1 MPDITPIRRQYL
13 RIKQQHTDA
22 IVLFRLGDFY
32 ETFDEDAVLSSRLLG
47 ITLTAREMGKGNRI
61 PMAGIPYHA
70 LDNYLGRLISA
81 GHKVAICEQLKDPSA
96 VKGLVDRDVVRIIT
110 PGMVLEPAL
119 LESGKSNYLAA
130 LYIDGTRAGLA
141 YADISTG
148 EFEAAEGPL
157 NRVLLALHQLQPVE
171 TLVPANAAPLETPGS
186 KLAAV
191 DTGWFDFDFCSD
203 TLLNHFRI
211 TTLESFGLDRSPLAV
226 RAAGAII
233 SYVSASRKSA
243 LAQLASLTSNRLDD
257 YMPLDIQT
265 IRNLELFQAGRNGS
279 QEHSLLSVID
289 FTKTPMGGRL
299 LKRWLGQPL
308 VTVSQ
313 VQDRLD
319 AVEAMYSSEIV
330 RRSVILALSHINDIE
345 RLVNRVRG
353 RIATPRDV
361 LALRRSLEAVSAIQE
376 AISGIALK
384 NGWLLSGIRPC
395 GDIIAL
401 IASSIVD
408 APPVEI
414 GDEQVIRDGFNQ
426 ELDVYKRR
434 SRDVKGFIAALEQ
447 QEKEKTG
454 IKTLK
459 IGYNNIFGY
468 FIEISKSHVAQAPP
482 EYIRKQT
489 VAGGERFIT
498 PELKEYESQ
507 ILHARESC
515 IKLESEIFGQVCDQ
529 ISASYEALIE
539 TAHAVARIDV
549 ICSLAEVAVRNKYV
563 RPEVNDGV
571 ILRIVEGRHPIVE
584 RVVGHSAFVQNDTLL
599 DRDSSQLIILTGP
612 NMSGKSTYLRQ
623 VALIVLMAQIGSFVP
638 AAEAEVG
645 IVDRIFTRIGL
656 QDDLAIGR
664 STFMVEMVETAAIL
678 NSATSRSLI
687 ILDEIGRGTSTYDG
701 LSIARSVAEYIHN
714 SPKLGSRTLFAT
726 HYHELTDLE
735 GTLPHAR
742 NFRVAVAEEGGD
754 IVFLHRIIPGGADK
768 SYGVHVARLAG
779 LPEAVLV
786 RAQKILGSLEKRSL
800 ENRAQSRPVSAADA
814 SSSQETLFQH
824 RLTQSLLDDLAL
836 IDINSLTPLEALTR
850 LNELKNKLKSL

>member
-13 RIKQQHTDA
+13 RIKQQHSDA

-32 ETFDEDAVLSSRLLG
+32 ETFDEDALLASRLLG

-81 GHKVAICEQLKDPSA
+81 GHKVAICEQLTDPSA
-96 VKGLVDRDVVRIIT
+96 ARGLVDRDVVRVIT

-119 LESGKSNYLAA
+119 LDSGKSNYLAS
-130 LYIDGTRAGLA
+130 LYIDGSRAGLA
-141 YADISTG
+141 YTDISTG
-148 EFEAAEGPL
+148 EFEATEGPL
-157 NRVLLALHQLQPVE
+157 DRVLLALQQLQPSE
-171 TLVPANAAPLETPGS
+171 ILVPADAQKLDIQDG

-191 DTGWFDFDFCSD
+191 DIGWFDFNLCNEIVTS
-203 TLLNHFRI
+203 HFHVM
-211 TTLESFGLDRSPLAV
+211 TLESYGLDRSPLAV

-243 LAQLASLTSNRLDD
+243 LAQLITLSTRRLDE
-257 YMPLDIQT
+257 YMPLDVQT
-265 IRNLELFQAGRNGS
+265 IRNLEIFQAGRNGS
-279 QEHSLLSVID
+279 HEHSLLSVID
-289 FTKTPMGGRL
+289 LTKTPMGGRL
-299 LKRWLGQPL
+299 LRRWLSQPL

-319 AVEAMYSSEIV
+319 AVEALYSSELV
-330 RRSVILALSHINDIE
+330 RRSVISSLSHINDLE

-361 LALRRSLEAVSAIQE
+361 VALRRGLESVAAIQQ
-376 AISGIALK
+376 AVSGIAQR
-384 NGWLLSGIRPC
+384 GALLVSGLRPC
-395 GDIIAL
+395 GDIVAL

-408 APPVEI
+408 TPPVEI
-414 GDEQVIRDGFNQ
+414 GDEQVVRDGFNE
-426 ELDVYKRR
+426 ELDSFRSR
-434 SRDVKGFIAALEQ
+434 SRDVKGFIASLEQ
-447 QEKEKTG
+447 QERDKTG

-459 IGYNNIFGY
+459 IGYNNVFGY
-468 FIEISKSHVAQAPP
+468 YIEISKSHVGQAPP

-489 VAGGERFIT
+489 IAGGERFIT

-507 ILHARESC
+507 ILHAQESC
-515 IKLESEIFGQVCDQ
+515 LKLESELFGQICEQ
-529 ISASYEALIE
+529 ISSSYEPLVE
-539 TAHAVARIDV
+539 TAHSIARIDV
-549 ICSLAEVAVRNKYV
+549 ICSLAEAAVRHNYI
-563 RPEVNDGV
+563 RPKVNESL
-571 ILRIVEGRHPIVE
+571 ILRIAGGRHPIVE
-584 RVVGHSAFVQNDTLL
+584 RMVGHSSFVQNETLL

-623 VALIVLMAQIGSFVP
+623 VALIVLMAQMGSFVP
-638 AAEAEVG
+638 ASEAEVG

-656 QDDLAIGR
+656 QDDLATGR

-678 NSATSRSLI
+678 NSATPRSLI

-714 SPKLGSRTLFAT
+714 SPRLGSRTLFAT
-726 HYHELTDLE
+726 HYHELTELE
-735 GTLPHAR
+735 GTLAHAR

-779 LPEAVLV
+779 LPEAVLT
-786 RAQKILGSLEKRSL
+786 RAQKILGSLEKHPPENKAVAAKSL
-800 ENRAQSRPVSAADA
+800 PAPAP
-814 SSSQETLFQH
+814 SQDTFQH
-824 RLTQSLLDDLAL
+824 RLTKALLDDLASMD
-836 IDINSLTPLEALTR
+836 IDSLTPLEALTR
-850 LNELKNKLKSL
+850 LNELKNRLKSL